1 MKCKVSD
8 KKITP
13 FMTFG
18 KMPMANGFLEPHEF
32 NKEFFYEL
40 EVGFSEENFLFQVN
54 DHPKSNKIFNNKY
67 PFYTHKSKYMV
78 NHFNEYFNWIKKN
91 YITSSSKILE
101 IGSNDGTF
109 LKNFKNENIEHLGFE
124 PSKNVADLSKKKNNV
139 NVINEFF
146 NFQNASNLKAFKNK
160 TDVICAANV
169 ICHIPNLVDLIKGVD
184 ALLSKEGIFVF
195 EEPYLGSM
203 LNKISYDQIYDAHVY
218 MFSALSVQKI
228 FTEFDFELIDLLPQI
243 THGGSMRYVIARKN
257 KKKISN
263 KVNSIIKEE
272 ISKGMNNISAFKKF
286 KRECE
291 LSRVNFK
298 KKIIKYKNLGKKIC
312 GYAATAKSSTVL
324 NYCKI
329 GKELIDFIVDSTDE
343 KVGKFSPGMHIPIKA
358 IKDFKTY
365 KPDVGI
371 LFAWN
376 HKKEILEKEKEYTQ
390 NGGVWISH
398 VED

>member
-1 MKCKVSD
+1 MKCKVSG

-91 YITSSSKILE
+91 YITSNSKILE

-203 LNKISYDQIYDAHVY
+203 LNKISN
-218 MFSALSVQKI
+218 S
-228 FTEFDFELIDLLPQI
+228 
-243 THGGSMRYVIARKN
+243 KN
-257 KKKISN
+257 RWSTPKKSN
-263 KVNSIIKEE
+263 
-272 ISKGMNNISAFKKF
+272 A
-286 KRECE
+286 
-291 LSRVNFK
+291 
-298 KKIIKYKNLGKKIC
+298 
-312 GYAATAKSSTVL
+312 
-324 NYCKI
+324 
-329 GKELIDFIVDSTDE
+329 
-343 KVGKFSPGMHIPIKA
+343 P
-358 IKDFKTY
+358 
-365 KPDVGI
+365 
-371 LFAWN
+371 
-376 HKKEILEKEKEYTQ
+376 
-390 NGGVWISH
+390 
-398 VED
+398 